1 MYRVESESASS
12 KISVSAAC
20 VAIAASVAA
29 IALLLSLH
37 VLSPEFSPAWRMI
50 SEYANGQ
57 YGWVLS
63 LMFVAYGLG
72 SLALAFAIRSQ
83 ATTRRG
89 RFGLVMLTLSGI
101 GQVSAAQFDLNQAD
115 LHDLAGALGI
125 LCLPLAAMLIS
136 PTLAGTPR
144 WEAARKPLLITAN
157 LTWVSVVL
165 WVGTFGL
172 MIATFLQ
179 ALGGLPTSAPADL
192 PPGVIAL
199 VGWTNRLVVVS
210 AWTWVATVAW
220 HAIKLHNH
228 VRNAPSGTLLW
239 NANDV
244 KRANPA

>member
-1 MYRVESESASS
+1 MYGVESEGATSKIPVASAS
-12 KISVSAAC
+12 

-29 IALLLSLH
+29 LVLLLSLH

-72 SLALAFAIRSQ
+72 SLALALAIRSQ
-83 ATTRRG
+83 VTTRRG
-89 RFGLVMLTLSGI
+89 RLGLVLLTLSGI
-101 GQVSAAQFDLNQAD
+101 GQASAAQFDLNQAA

-136 PTLAGTPR
+136 PTLAGTPQ
-144 WEAARKPLLITAN
+144 WEAARKPLLVTAN
-157 LTWVSVVL
+157 LTWISVVL

-199 VGWTNRLVVVS
+199 VGWTNRLLVIS

-220 HAIKLHNH
+220 HAIKLHND
-228 VRNAPSGTLLW
+228 VRHAASGTLLW
-239 NANDV
+239 NANDM
-244 KRANPA
+244 KGANPA